1 MMALRYA
8 DIAGDEQAVGSH
20 TGLSEQEF
28 KVLAGSFGQEW
39 EHYMRYFTWEGKER
53 VKQSKARQNSV
64 LASIEDKLLFILFFL
79 KTNPLQQVLA
89 TTFGLNQP
97 QASRWLELLR
107 ARLLAALAKEKLLPE
122 RKADRLYR
130 VVVGESKVIID
141 ATERPVGRSV
151 DDETQKEQYSGKKK
165 PYD

>member
-1 MMALRYA
+1 
-8 DIAGDEQAVGSH
+8 
-20 TGLSEQEF
+20 
-28 KVLAGSFGQEW
+28 
-39 EHYMRYFTWEGKER
+39 
-53 VKQSKARQNSV
+53 
-64 LASIEDKLLFILFFL
+64 LFILFFF

-107 ARLLAALAKEKLLPE
+107 ARLLAAIAKEKLLPE

-151 DDETQKEQYSGKKK
+151 DDETQKQQYSGKKK